1 MSEVSLRTK
10 ARALIACSASDDC
23 RECAWYGNND
33 VCDNVYGKTGLIVK
47 ELTDK
52 IDWLIEENAVKDEKI
67 EQLDDDNA
75 ALDIMNEKLKEENA
89 VLKERIAIMEVERE
103 DDIK

>member
-47 ELTDK
+47 EL
-52 IDWLIEENAVKDEKI
+52 LEEND
-67 EQLDDDNA
+67 
-75 ALDIMNEKLKEENA
+75 KLQEEIA
-89 VLKERIAIMEVERE
+89 VLKERIAIMTE
-103 DDIK
+103 DKE

>member
-10 ARALIACSASDDC
+10 ALALMDCSESDDC

-33 VCDNVYGKTGLIVK
+33 VCDNVYAKTRLIVN
-47 ELTDK
+47 EL
-52 IDWLIEENAVKDEKI
+52 LEEND
-67 EQLDDDNA
+67 
-75 ALDIMNEKLKEENA
+75 KLKEENE

-103 DDIK
+103 DDLK